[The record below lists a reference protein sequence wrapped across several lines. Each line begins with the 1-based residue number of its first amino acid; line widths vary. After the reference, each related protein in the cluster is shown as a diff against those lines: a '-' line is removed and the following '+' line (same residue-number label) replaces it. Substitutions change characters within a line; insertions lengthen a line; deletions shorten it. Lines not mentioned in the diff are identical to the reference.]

1 MIIMKKQSKMLEG
14 IKVTL
19 ELVEA
24 GEYKIEEGKLYNKAG
39 KELGRVGKDSGNVF
53 FVVKG
58 FHIIA
63 GRLMYAFYNG
73 GVEALKE
80 GEVVVHLDEN
90 KENNVKENLV
100 QVPRKGMKEA
110 LRVLRGGEPAPV
122 VEKPAK
128 PKKAKAKTEEA
139 EVAPVVIEEPVAV
152 EEVVAPVEAPTPVET
167 ADYTEAEKEAR
178 RMMELL
184 IAGKTITEV
193 AKEMEV
199 KRSRVADVKRGK
211 SNGKATAD
219 LREEFTRTM

>member
-1 MIIMKKQSKMLEG
+1 MKKQSKMLEG

-24 GEYKIEEGKLYNKAG
+24 GEYKIEEGKLYNKAD

-63 GRLMYAFYNG
+63 GRLMYAHYNG

-90 KENNVKENLV
+90 KENNTKENLV

-128 PKKAKAKTEEA
+128 PKKAKAKTEVAE
-139 EVAPVVIEEPVAV
+139 EVAPVTIKEPVAV
-152 EEVVAPVEAPTPVET
+152 EEFVVAETPVETPTPVET
-167 ADYTEAEKEAR
+167 TDYTEAEQEAR

-184 IAGKTITEV
+184 LAGKTIKEV
-193 AKEMEV
+193 AMEFDV

-211 SNGKATAD
+211 SNGKATED
-219 LREEFTRTM
+219 LRAELSNM

>member
-1 MIIMKKQSKMLEG
+1 MKKQSKMLEG

-63 GRLMYAFYNG
+63 GRLMYAHYNG

-90 KENNVKENLV
+90 KENNTKENLV

-128 PKKAKAKTEEA
+128 PKKAKAKTEVAE
-139 EVAPVVIEEPVAV
+139 EVAPVTIEEPVAV
-152 EEVVAPVEAPTPVET
+152 EEFVVAETPVETPTPVET
-167 ADYTEAEKEAR
+167 TDYTEAEQEAR

-184 IAGKTITEV
+184 LAGKTIKEV
-193 AKEMEV
+193 AMEFDV

-219 LREEFTRTM
+219 LRAEFETM

>member
-1 MIIMKKQSKMLEG
+1 MAKTSKMLEG

-80 GEVVVHLDEN
+80 NEVVVHLDEN

-110 LRVLRGGEPAPV
+110 LRVLRGGEPAP
-122 VEKPAK
+122 EKPAK
-128 PKKAKAKTEEA
+128 PKKAKAEKPAETEEA
-139 EVAPVVIEEPVAV
+139 EVTPVVIDEPVAV
-152 EEVVAPVEAPTPVET
+152 EEVAPVEAPANVEETTEYT
-167 ADYTEAEKEAR
+167 AEQQEAR
-178 RMMELL
+178 RMLELL
-184 IAGKTITEV
+184 IAGKTVKEV
-193 AKEMEV
+193 ALEMEV
-199 KRSRVADVKRGK
+199 KTQKVRDVKRGK
-211 SNGKATAD
+211 SHGKATAD